1 MHCAAYKSRTK
12 MVQFLSDN
20 GADINVWNRKNKRG
34 WTPLLIAEGHRPGN
48 FRLSP
53 ETIIAV
59 LRVMRD
65 AEVEPPN

>member
-1 MHCAAYKSRTK
+1 MHGAAYKSRTK

-53 ETIIAV
+53 ETIVAV
-59 LRVMRD
+59 LRVMRA